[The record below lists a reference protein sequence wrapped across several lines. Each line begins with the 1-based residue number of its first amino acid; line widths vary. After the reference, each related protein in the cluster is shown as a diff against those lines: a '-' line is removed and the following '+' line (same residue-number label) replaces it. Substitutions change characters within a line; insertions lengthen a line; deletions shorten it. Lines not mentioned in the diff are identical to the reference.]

1 MQFPIF
7 VQNKLA
13 SITYIDNEQKKISL
27 RLKSAKLFKNSF
39 TYVFLNGNVI
49 VI

>member
-13 SITYIDNEQKKISL
+13 SITYIDNEQKRLVLDLNQQNYLKIHL
-27 RLKSAKLFKNSF
+27 HMHF
-39 TYVFLNGNVI
+39 
-49 VI
+49 